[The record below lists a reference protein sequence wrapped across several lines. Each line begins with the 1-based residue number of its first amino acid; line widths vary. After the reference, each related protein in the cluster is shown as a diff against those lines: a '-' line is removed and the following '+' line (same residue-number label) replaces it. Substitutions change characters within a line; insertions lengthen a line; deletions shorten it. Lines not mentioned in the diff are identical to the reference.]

1 MAAHLLELPH
11 HGVRECFLAIR
22 KGILGLY
29 QAIEVAIVTFVGAE
43 GQVQVDGVD
52 RLRSAG
58 WDSATWLG
66 IL

>member
-1 MAAHLLELPH
+1 MGAHLVELPDH
-11 HGVRECFLAIR
+11 SVRECFLAIR

-29 QAIEVAIVTFVGAE
+29 EAIEVAIVTFVGAE

-52 RLRSAG
+52 CLRSAG
-58 WDSATWLG
+58 WDDATWLG